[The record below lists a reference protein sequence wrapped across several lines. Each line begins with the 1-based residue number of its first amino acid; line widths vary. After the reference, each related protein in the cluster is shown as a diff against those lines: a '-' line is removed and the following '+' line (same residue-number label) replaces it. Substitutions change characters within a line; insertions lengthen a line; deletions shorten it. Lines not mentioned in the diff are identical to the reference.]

1 MTSSEDEG
9 MLSAGSGNL
18 CPEHGS
24 SAVHSPPTLLFP
36 WLVPSTCSFWDHAM
50 FMSAF
55 SLPGCRLHNEPFT
68 LLIPRPWLNELSL
81 KTAWVVCVRSCPLSW
96 SGHRWGQDPTF
107 PAIGLAL
114 TISFLIISTEYPGVL
129 WGSDAACLIN
139 TDHSMSRASRS
150 TFCHSPKSDS

>member
-1 MTSSEDEG
+1 MCQLDTFCLKKPKFLLSMTSSEDEG

-55 SLPGCRLHNEPFT
+55 SLPGCRPHNEPFT

-81 KTAWVVCVRSCPLSW
+81 KTAWVVCVRSCP
-96 SGHRWGQDPTF
+96 
-107 PAIGLAL
+107 
-114 TISFLIISTEYPGVL
+114 VL
-129 WGSDAACLIN
+129 K
-139 TDHSMSRASRS
+139 RASLRTRS
-150 TFCHSPKSDS
+150 HLPSHRARPDHLVSNHQHRISWCPLGLWRCLSY